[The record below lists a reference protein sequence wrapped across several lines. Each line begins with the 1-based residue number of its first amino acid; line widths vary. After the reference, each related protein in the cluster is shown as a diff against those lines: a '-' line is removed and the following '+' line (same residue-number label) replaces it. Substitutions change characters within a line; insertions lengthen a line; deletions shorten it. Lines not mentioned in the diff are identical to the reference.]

1 MRNAQIQHPLRG
13 PLAECTQVPT
23 QKPGLFEAVGVEV
36 VLGPP
41 SRHVPKRGRFHVRDQ
56 AARIQPVDLARVMIT
71 STVSGNS
78 EGVVFQFLEVTFLHG
93 VIWISMG
100 TKIHA

>member
-1 MRNAQIQHPLRG
+1 MRDAQIQPPLRG
-13 PLAECTQVPT
+13 LAECTQVPT
-23 QKPGLFEAVGVEV
+23 QKPGLFEAVGIEV
-36 VLGPP
+36 VPGPPP

-78 EGVVFQFLEVTFLHG
+78 EGVVFQFWEVTFLHS
-93 VIWISMG
+93 VMWISMG